1 MLFKFHPKE
10 ALTFRFIKHISA
22 VQHLL
27 PIFHRHF
34 GYFFPSLALP
44 PVATPYQIG
53 SSPSFLINAICALA
67 ARYSPIY
74 SDETY
79 LENLG
84 QGIKSPADSWMARA
98 KADVGHRLAMATL
111 ELVETLLIISWFEF
125 GADRDSVSKDDG
137 CYGARNSGL
146 LAMMTLLG

>member
-1 MLFKFHPKE
+1 MS
-10 ALTFRFIKHISA
+10 RIIKHISA
-22 VQHLL
+22 IQHLL

-44 PVATPYQIG
+44 PVATAYQIG

-79 LENLG
+79 LESLG
-84 QGIKSPADSWMARA
+84 EGIKSPADSWMARA

-125 GADRDSVSKDDG
+125 GADRDSVSVCDG
-137 CYGARNSGL
+137 FYGARDSGL
-146 LAMMTLLG
+146 LVIIVVLG